1 MSDLFGMLR
10 TMPVSIVACGLLFV
24 VCRVWCDGK
33 DGLEFGESTLDFQIQ
48 GKRNNVIF
56 HQKVNAGEVGRAIGF
71 YFARAFL
78 NVIF

>member
-33 DGLEFGESTLDFQIQ
+33 DGLKFGESALDFKTQ
-48 GKRNNVIF
+48 GSMK
-56 HQKVNAGEVGRAIGF
+56 
-71 YFARAFL
+71 
-78 NVIF
+78 